1 MTGVR
6 TVPTH
11 QTGLPVR
18 AVKVEVTDGID
29 AGKAYVAESDTLTVG
44 TAPGNDLVLG
54 DPKVSRY
61 HLELR
66 PAADRIAVADR
77 GSTNGTRI
85 GPVVVRD
92 AQVTVDAGT
101 TLSIGDSTLVL
112 ADGGVV
118 MLPVSGHKRVGGIVG
133 NAPNMRQLMAKV
145 EKLATN
151 DASVLILG
159 ESGTGKELIARAIH
173 DLGPRSDQ
181 PFVTVDCGALT
192 SSLIGS
198 ELFGH
203 ERGAFT
209 GAEQARAGAF
219 ERAHGGTLF
228 LDELGELPED
238 TQAALLGALERRSFR
253 RIGGTSEISVDLR
266 LIGATNRDL
275 RSRVN
280 AGSFR
285 LDLYYRVAVV
295 LLEVP
300 PLRERASDLPALVEH
315 VLREHGYG
323 GSVSDVFDEASL
335 ARMRRHPWLGNV
347 RELRNAVIGALATG
361 EQPQLD
367 GLRPPGT
374 GDDATD
380 IIEAVLELPYK
391 RARRAVL
398 DAFEPRYLA
407 ALLERAGGSVRA
419 AAREAQMDRSY
430 LTELIKRHGIL

>member
-18 AVKVEVTDGID
+18 AVKIEVTSGPD
-29 AGKAYVAESDTLTVG
+29 AGRSHVADSDTLTVG
-44 TAPGNDLVLG
+44 TAPGNDLVLA

-61 HLELR
+61 HLEIR

-77 GSTNGTRI
+77 GSTNGTRV

-101 TLSIGDSTLVL
+101 TLTVGDSTLVL

-159 ESGTGKELIARAIH
+159 ESGTGKELLARAIH
-173 DLGPRSDQ
+173 DLGPRADQ

-209 GAEQARAGAF
+209 GADQARAGAF

-228 LDELGELPED
+228 LDELGELPQD
-238 TQAALLGALERRSFR
+238 TQAALLGALERRTFR
-253 RIGGTSEISVDLR
+253 RVGGSKEISVDLR
-266 LIGATNRDL
+266 LLGATNRDL
-275 RSRVN
+275 RSQVN

-295 LLEVP
+295 LLDIP
-300 PLRERASDLPALVEH
+300 PLRERVGDIPALIEH
-315 VLREHGYG
+315 VLREHG
-323 GSVSDVFDEASL
+323 SNEPVSSMFDAASL
-335 ARMRRHPWLGNV
+335 ERMRRHPWPGNV

-367 GLRPPGT
+367 GLRPPSG
-374 GDDATD
+374 GGSSTD
-380 IIEAVLELPYK
+380 LVEAVLDLPYK
-391 RARRAVL
+391 HARRAVL
-398 DAFEPRYLA
+398 DAFEPRYLK
-407 ALLERAGGSVRA
+407 ALLERSGGSVRA
-419 AAREAQMDRSY
+419 AAREAKMDRSY